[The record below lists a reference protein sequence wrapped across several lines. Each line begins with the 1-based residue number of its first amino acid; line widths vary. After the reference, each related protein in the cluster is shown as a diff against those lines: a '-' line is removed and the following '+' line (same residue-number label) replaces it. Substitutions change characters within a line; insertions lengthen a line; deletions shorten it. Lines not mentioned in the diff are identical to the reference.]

1 MHSRLLTV
9 RRTGKVRRLRMQ
21 ITQSQDGA
29 RVLLNL
35 ETGTQSH
42 HSENAQCN
50 LEIAQ
55 ILRLRRTCIFTKRL

>member
-21 ITQSQDGA
+21 IMQSQDGA
-29 RVLLNL
+29 RVLRHL
-35 ETGTQSH
+35 ETGTLSH

-55 ILRLRRTCIFTKRL
+55 VLRLRGTLFTKRL